1 MKRVVDRCSR
11 QEEKK
16 KKMTVSIPIYT
27 TENGTEIYVT
37 KGTKLITS
45 GYHIVNLES
54 VEKLQNIFIKARRP
68 YLINNIKGETC
79 YVFPS

>member
-1 MKRVVDRCSR
+1 MKHVVDRGSR

-37 KGTKLITS
+37 KGTKSPYNFRVSYREPGKRRKTPK
-45 GYHIVNLES
+45 HIHIIIDLYTKRSEIRN
-54 VEKLQNIFIKARRP
+54 
-68 YLINNIKGETC
+68 
-79 YVFPS
+79 